1 MATGEDVQPV
11 SERRTARSLESWLH
25 VFGWALVG
33 VGGFAVGA
41 YVAGQAVLAL
51 LKMGVQ
57 VSPAMPL
64 GQLVL
69 GVILY
74 GSMLALLIGVSRY
87 RRYRFTRKEVGLG
100 RMLSWRDIAL
110 SMPAL
115 VLYFLLTFLGL
126 KLAGL
131 VPGFDANQVQINDLG
146 PLYGANRG
154 LVFLS
159 LVVFTPFIEEI
170 IFRGFIYGRMR
181 RARLPWWIPALVV
194 SIIFGVAH
202 LQWNV
207 GIDVFCLSIVLCALR
222 EVTGSIWAGVLVHMV
237 KNAIAFFVVFGVV
250 GF

>member
-1 MATGEDVQPV
+1 MAAGEGVQSA

-74 GSMLALLIGVSRY
+74 GSMLALLVGASRY
-87 RRYRFTRKEVGLG
+87 RRHRFTRKEVGLG
-100 RMLSWRDIAL
+100 RVLTWRDIAL
-110 SMPAL
+110 SIPAL

-146 PLYGANRG
+146 PLYGANIVSFFSRSSYSRH
-154 LVFLS
+154 LS
-159 LVVFTPFIEEI
+159 KKL
-170 IFRGFIYGRMR
+170 
-181 RARLPWWIPALVV
+181 
-194 SIIFGVAH
+194 
-202 LQWNV
+202 
-207 GIDVFCLSIVLCALR
+207 
-222 EVTGSIWAGVLVHMV
+222 
-237 KNAIAFFVVFGVV
+237 FFVALSTVV
-250 GF
+250 CVEQDCHGGFPHLS